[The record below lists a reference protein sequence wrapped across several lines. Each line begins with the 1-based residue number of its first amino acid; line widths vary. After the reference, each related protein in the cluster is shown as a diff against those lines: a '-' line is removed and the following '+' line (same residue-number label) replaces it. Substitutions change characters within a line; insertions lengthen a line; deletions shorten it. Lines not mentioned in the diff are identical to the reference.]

1 MADRNKKK
9 KEEKKTDN
17 QDEQQDEVV
26 ITEEVINDNKPKEWD
41 ESFENICEDL
51 IDESQLNTFLHQKSY
66 RYFTKW
72 SNRFQLPII
81 VLSALSGSAN
91 FISHHFGEQ
100 RDLILI
106 MIGFVS
112 ILISIISSVAQ
123 YLKLAE
129 LKEGHRI
136 SGFHWEKF
144 YNKIKIQLMLKKQ
157 NRRNLPDF
165 YDELLIEYQRLKE
178 ISPIFKKKISSK
190 IKNKDGYRDINV
202 PFYLNGFYKIL
213 PYEKHLI
220 NKSKKGKNK
229 NNKYLNLTENDLD
242 ISKMSVQV

>member
-1 MADRNKKK
+1 MADRNKKENKKK
-9 KEEKKTDN
+9 KENEDEEKINDN
-17 QDEQQDEVV
+17 IVDENL
-26 ITEEVINDNKPKEWD
+26 NDNKPTEWD

-100 RDLILI
+100 RDLILV

-136 SGFHWEKF
+136 SSFHWEKF

-190 IKNKDGYRDINV
+190 LKNKDGYDDINI

-213 PYEKHLI
+213 PYEKHI
-220 NKSKKGKNK
+220 NKKSKGIKK
-229 NNKYLNLTENDLD
+229 NNKYLNITEKDLD
-242 ISKMSVQV
+242 ISKMETQI

>member
-1 MADRNKKK
+1 MADKGKKK
-9 KEEKKTDN
+9 K
-17 QDEQQDEVV
+17 DEPPPEPTIED
-26 ITEEVINDNKPKEWD
+26 ISTDNKPQGWD

-66 RYFTKW
+66 RHYTKW

-81 VLSALSGSAN
+81 VLSAFSGSAN
-91 FISHHFGEQ
+91 FISHKFGDQ

-106 MIGFVS
+106 IIGFVS
-112 ILISIISSVAQ
+112 IMISIISSVAQ

-136 SGFHWEKF
+136 STFHWEKF
-144 YNKIKIQLMLKKQ
+144 YNKIKIQLMLKKE

-165 YDELLIEYQRLKE
+165 YDELLTEYQRLKE
-178 ISPIFKKKISSK
+178 ISPIFLKKISRTAK
-190 IKNKDGYRDINV
+190 YKDGYDDIKV

-213 PYEKHLI
+213 PFEKK
-220 NKSKKGKNK
+220 NSKQTFSM
-229 NNKYLNLTENDLD
+229 TEKDLD
-242 ISKMSVQV
+242 ISKMQTEI